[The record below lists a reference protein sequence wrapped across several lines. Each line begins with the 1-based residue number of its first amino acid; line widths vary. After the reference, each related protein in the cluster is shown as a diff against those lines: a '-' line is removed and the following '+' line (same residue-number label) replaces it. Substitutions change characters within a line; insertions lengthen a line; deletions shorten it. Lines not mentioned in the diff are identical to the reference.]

1 MKAPALDLMRNL
13 GLEPDPW
20 QVDVLETP
28 EQRLLLNCCRQAG
41 KSTVVAL
48 LGLAEALWVPKT
60 LVLIV
65 SRSLR
70 QSTELFGKVR
80 GFYEQ
85 FGQLIRKRLTK
96 SELVLSNQSR
106 IICLPCNESTIRG
119 FSSVGLLILDEAA
132 RVPDDIYQAV
142 RPMLAVSNGR
152 MICLST
158 PRGKRGFFYKAWTR
172 GGADWKRIEVPA
184 GKIPR
189 IPADFLER
197 ERRGMSD
204 TEFRQEYECSFEML
218 EGVVYPDLA
227 KCVVNCPA
235 PGFKRRYG
243 GIDFGYR
250 NPFAAIWGGLD
261 CNGVLWLTNEHYVR
275 EQIPSY
281 HAARLPRD
289 VNWYADPHDPGR
301 IREFKNAGFHI
312 NAGIAA
318 VESGIAAVQSRIRQ
332 GMLRICAGACPNLL
346 EEAGLYRYDDAPNE
360 KKSEQP
366 REGYD
371 HGLDALRYMI
381 MGIDKHR
388 LAKPLAGKKGD
399 DPGAPSPEKTNTWM
413 RWTNEALW
421 TPMWP

>member
-1 MKAPALDLMRNL
+1 MKPPAVDLMRNL

-20 QVDVLETP
+20 QMDVLETT

-48 LGLAEALWVPKT
+48 LGLAEALWLPKS

-70 QSTELFGKVR
+70 QSSELFRKVR

-85 FGQLIRKRLTK
+85 LSQPIRKRLTN
-96 SELVLSNQSR
+96 SELVLSNFSR
-106 IICLPCNESTIRG
+106 IVCLPCNESTIRG
-119 FSSVGLLILDEAA
+119 FSSVSLVILDEAA
-132 RVPDDIYQAV
+132 RVPDDIYKAV

-158 PRGKRGFFYKAWTR
+158 PRGKRGFFFQAWTR

-184 GKIPR
+184 GKVPR
-189 IPADFLER
+189 IPADFLEA
-197 ERRGMSD
+197 ERRALID
-204 TEFRQEYECSFEML
+204 TDFRQEYECSFETL
-218 EGVVYPDLA
+218 QGLVYPDLA

-250 NPFAAIWGGLD
+250 NPFAAVWGGLD

-289 VNWYADPHDPGR
+289 VTWYADPSDPGK
-301 IREFKNAGFHI
+301 IKEFQRAGFDI
-312 NAGIAA
+312 RPAVASVETGIAL
-318 VESGIAAVQSRIRQ
+318 VQSRIRQ

-360 KKSEQP
+360 KKSEHP

-371 HGLDALRYMI
+371 HGLDATRYLVI
-381 MGIDKHR
+381 SIDKHR
-388 LAKPLAGKKGD
+388 GARPFVAKSAA
-399 DPGAPSPEKTNTWM
+399 DPAQTPKQSTNTWM
-413 RWTNEALW
+413 RWSNEVLW
-421 TPMWP
+421 TPV